1 MRPVRGEYTGVS
13 WRIIM
18 DERFLRT
25 RMVIGD
31 EGQETLMRASV
42 AVFGA
47 GGVGGA
53 VIEALARSGIGRL
66 DIIDGDSFSRSN
78 LNRQILAVEPVLGK
92 SKAQVAKERIF
103 AINPQAQVT
112 AWNLFYLPENA
123 GAIDFTIYDY
133 VVDAIDTV
141 AGKLTIIEQAKQAGV
156 PVISSMGTGN
166 KLDPSAFE
174 ITDIRKTSVCPLAR
188 VMRQELKKRGITG
201 VKVLYSKEEP
211 RRPIE
216 LGGTESKGTAG
227 RPVPG
232 SMPFVPPVAGYLIA
246 AEVVRDLL
254 KEEEK
259 RNG

>member
-1 MRPVRGEYTGVS
+1 MRPVRGEYTGDAR
-13 WRIIM
+13 RIIM

-25 RMVIGD
+25 RMLIGD
-31 EGQETLMRASV
+31 AGQDILTRASV

-66 DIIDGDSFSRSN
+66 DVIDGDTFSVSN
-78 LNRQILAVEPVLGK
+78 LNRQILAVEPAVGK
-92 SKAQVAKERIF
+92 AKTEVAKERILS
-103 AINPQAQVT
+103 INPKARVEE
-112 AWNLFYLPENA
+112 WKLFYLPENA
-123 GAIDFTIYDY
+123 DTIDFTVYDY

-141 AGKLTIIEQAKQAGV
+141 AGKLAIIEGAKRAGV

-166 KLDPSAFE
+166 KLDPSEFE
-174 ITDIRKTSVCPLAR
+174 VTDIRKTSVCPLAR

-211 RRPIE
+211 RRP
-216 LGGTESKGTAG
+216 LQFDTDDVKGTAG

-254 KEEEK
+254 KEERV

>member
-1 MRPVRGEYTGVS
+1 
-13 WRIIM
+13 M

-25 RMVIGD
+25 RMLIGE
-31 EGQETLMRASV
+31 EGQRALMNASV

-66 DIIDGDSFSRSN
+66 DIVDGDTFSLSN
-78 LNRQILAVEPVLGK
+78 LNRQILAVEAVVGK
-92 SKAQVAKERIF
+92 SKAEVAKERILS
-103 AINPQAQVT
+103 IHSKAQVT
-112 AWNLFYLPENA
+112 AQKLFYLPENA
-123 GAIDFTIYDY
+123 GAIDFTQYDY

-141 AGKLTIIEQAKQAGV
+141 SGKLAIIKGAKRAGV

-174 ITDIRKTSVCPLAR
+174 ITDIKKTSVCPLAR
-188 VMRQELKKRGITG
+188 VMRQELKKHGISG

-211 RRPIE
+211 RRP
-216 LGGTESKGTAG
+216 LQLSSTETKWTAG

-254 KEEEK
+254 KE
-259 RNG
+259 GQSG